1 MPKNKIKVEISAR
14 HCHLS
19 RKDLNSLF
27 GLGYK
32 LKPIK
37 YLSQPGEFA
46 SSETVTI
53 KTKDGQINNLRIL
66 GPIRKKTQIE
76 LALTDAR
83 KLKINPP
90 LRLSGDVKGSL
101 GATLIGSKGQIKIK
115 EGVIIAQRHLHC
127 SPKQAKKL
135 NLKNGQTVSVKIPG
149 QRSVTFDN
157 IIVRI
162 KDNFDLSVHL
172 DTDEGN
178 ASTIN
183 GVCTFGELIN

>member
-1 MPKNKIKVEISAR
+1 MSKNKIRIEISAR

-19 RKDLNSLF
+19 LKDLNSLF
-27 GLGYK
+27 GPGYK

-37 YLSQPGEFA
+37 QLSQLGEFA
-46 SSETVTI
+46 SSETITI
-53 KTKDGQINNLRIL
+53 KTEDGQIDNLRIL
-66 GPIRKKTQIE
+66 GPIRERTQIE

-127 SPKQAKKL
+127 NLKQAKKF
-135 NLKNGQTVSVKIPG
+135 NLKNGQMVSVKTSG
-149 QRSVTFDN
+149 ERSVTFHN
-157 IIVRI
+157 IAVRI

-178 ASTIN
+178 ASSPD
-183 GVCTFGELIN
+183 GLCTFGELIN